1 MSALRDN
8 LPVTDT
14 FRALWIT
21 NDNGQFQ
28 ASFRDIPVSDL
39 PAGDVLIRVEYST
52 LNYKDGLALTGKPGV
67 VRKHPMIPGIDLAG
81 EVVESKSPDFRP
93 GDRIVVTGCGLS
105 ETVWGGY
112 GTMAR
117 MPAEFVVPD
126 TRGLDYQA
134 GDGRRHG
141 RFYRYAIR
149 SGARGQG
156 IPAG

>member
-1 MSALRDN
+1 MPAPVSPLRDN

-39 PAGDVLIRVEYST
+39 PTADVLIRIEYST
-52 LNYKDGLALTGKPGV
+52 LNYKDGLAVTGKPGV
-67 VRKHPMIPGIDLAG
+67 IRKYPMIPGIDLAG
-81 EVVESKSPDFRP
+81 EVLESKSPDFRP
-93 GDRIVVTGCGLS
+93 GDRVVVTGCGLS

-117 MPAEFVVPD
+117 MPAEFVVP
-126 TRGLDYQA
+126 
-134 GDGRRHG
+134 
-141 RFYRYAIR
+141 
-149 SGARGQG
+149 
-156 IPAG
+156 IPAALTTRQAMAVGTAGFTAMQKGRETPA